1 MDAPG
6 RVYGTVTLSGTDASA
21 AIDCTRYQLAGIF
34 TPGTITST
42 SLTFTASADNS
53 TYVAVRE
60 VGGAAAYSVTSVA
73 ASSYYPVDL
82 AVFAGLQWV
91 KIVPGSSEGS
101 ARTITYVLRPVS

>member
-6 RVYGTVTLSGTDASA
+6 RVYGAVTLSGTDASA

-60 VGGAAAYSVTSVA
+60 VGGAAAYSVTVA
-73 ASSYYPVDL
+73 ASQFVPVNL
-82 AVFAGLQWV
+82 SVFAGAQWV

-101 ARTITYVLRPVS
+101 ARTITYVLRPVN

>member
-6 RVYGTVTLSGTDASA
+6 RVYGAVTLSGTDASG

-60 VGGAAAYSVTSVA
+60 VGGAAAYAVTVA
-73 ASSYYPVDL
+73 ASQFVPVNL
-82 AVFAGLQWV
+82 PVFAGAQWV
-91 KIVPGSSEGS
+91 KIVPGSSEAS